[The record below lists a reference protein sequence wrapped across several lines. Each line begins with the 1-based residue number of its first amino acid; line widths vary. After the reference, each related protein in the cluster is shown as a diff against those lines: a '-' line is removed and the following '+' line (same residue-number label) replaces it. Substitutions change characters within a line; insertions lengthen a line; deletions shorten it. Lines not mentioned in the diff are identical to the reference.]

1 MSNYSLIINSR
12 FRPFEYQELLAPVLM
27 ATQAHQALEEAYG
40 NLDTEAAVWDR
51 RTAGSEK
58 AHALYTNF
66 ARDLAS
72 EAETLSRYGLTP
84 QSRRA
89 MLNMRSRYASDIT
102 PIAEAWTKRQADIK
116 AQQEALVKDPTHFFG
131 RMAHDIS
138 LDEYMDN
145 QNLDVL
151 STNYSGALLASQVG
165 EMASA
170 LKTALTDKGKL
181 TGIGLP
187 YQYEQLLQYGFT
199 PAQIQQAITNPTE
212 GNPVLTT
219 LTKLAIDASGMR
231 EWANES
237 QLKSAMA
244 YANQGLYKAIGT
256 TQIKNFTDTF
266 SQQDALNARQHARAV
281 AEQKRRERVAA
292 QQQQTAGGATRL
304 NPLALRSP
312 QEIRAN
318 KKEIDRWIKA
328 GYFEKDARGHYR
340 MTHKGFEEMRRMIT
354 YTTPAT
360 KKDGTLYMSGD
371 PMISAYTGPQQTY
384 TKHTPFYDF
393 MVKLNGGKSFL
404 DAKGNAMDGW
414 GPGRAGNLF
423 GAYVARNQEGS
434 YDTYHSTEY
443 DRQLSRAY
451 GKEVMSQMW
460 SAAGTRDGN
469 RVLIPVEFN
478 GRNGWK
484 DGKALKA
491 SDLSGYTVSNIR
503 YSKYGNTAILQK
515 DGENPIRVRL
525 PKGIHLGSESNIST
539 AITNADDW
547 GLILSRGMRPRT
559 NSQGTALLRDTNGN
573 IQFTSTPLT
582 EADRVLFTQY
592 QRDALDE
599 MGYYGSQLVVPSE
612 TKDEEYTPFN
622 F

>member
-1 MSNYSLIINSR
+1 MANYSLVINSR

-40 NLDTEAAVWDR
+40 DLDTEAAVWDR
-51 RTAGSEK
+51 RTEGSER
-58 AHALYTNF
+58 AHSLYTNF
-66 ARDLAS
+66 SRDLAS
-72 EAETLSRYGLTP
+72 AAETLSKYGLTP

-116 AQQEALVKDPTHFFG
+116 AQQEALVRDPTHFFN
-131 RMAHDIS
+131 RMANNIS

-145 QNLDVL
+145 QSLDVL
-151 STNYSGALLASQVG
+151 SDNYSGALLTQQVG
-165 EMASA
+165 QAA
-170 LKTALTDKGKL
+170 ANLKQTLMKKGELTKL
-181 TGIGLP
+181 GLP
-187 YQYEQLLQYGFT
+187 YQYERMLQYGASADEVFAAMSKD
-199 PAQIQQAITNPTE
+199 PKALPI
-212 GNPVLTT
+212 
-219 LTKLAIDASGMR
+219 LTKLVEDVMASSGIRNWSSMNGD
-231 EWANES
+231 WANNDMYKRAE
-237 QLKSAMA
+237 A
-244 YANQGLYKAIGT
+244 YAMQGLYNAIGT
-256 TQIKNFTDTF
+256 TKFDNFTDSF
-266 SQQDALNARQHARAV
+266 SMQDTLNARQHARAV

-312 QEIRAN
+312 QEISAN
-318 KKEIDRWIKA
+318 KKGIDNWLKA
-328 GYFEKDARGHYR
+328 GYFTKDANGRYR
-340 MTHKGFEEMRRMIT
+340 MTHKGFEEMRRMEHNPGSPG
-354 YTTPAT
+354 YAGSPEYY
-360 KKDGTLYMSGD
+360 K
-371 PMISAYTGPQQTY
+371 P
-384 TKHTPFYDF
+384 KHTAFYNF

-404 DAKGNAMDGW
+404 DKKGKALPGW
-414 GPGRAGNLF
+414 GPGKAGDLF
-423 GAYVARNQEGS
+423 NAYVARNQEGS
-434 YDTYHSTEY
+434 YDTYHTTEY
-443 DRQLSRAY
+443 DRQLSSDY
-451 GKEVMSQMW
+451 GKEVMTQMW
-460 SAAGTRDGN
+460 SAAGTRGGDK
-469 RVLIPVEFN
+469 VLIPVEFN

-484 DGKALKA
+484 EGKALKV

-525 PKGIHLGSESNIST
+525 PKGIHLGSESNINT
-539 AITNADDW
+539 AIANADDW
-547 GLILSRGMRPRT
+547 GLILSRGMRPKT
-559 NSQGTALLRDTNGN
+559 NAQGTALLRDTDGN

-599 MGYYGSQLVVPSE
+599 MGYYGSQLVVPSK